1 MKAIIPVAGAGTR
14 LRPLT
19 YTQPKPLIPVAGK
32 AIISFII
39 DDLKKEGVDEFVFVI
54 GHLGEKVKTYLE
66 KQYPNLKMSF
76 VVQHERKGLGHA
88 IWLSK
93 EYIKDEEQII
103 IFLGD
108 TILDVDLKSLLAS
121 PTSTLMV
128 KKVQDPR
135 EFGVVEVDEEGIATR
150 VVEKPMI
157 PRSNLAIV
165 GLYKIK
171 EVSMLIAALDE
182 MVAQKQK
189 TYNEYQLTDALQKM
203 IEMGVKFDTA
213 YANNWFDCGKKE
225 VLLETNSMLL
235 EKEDYSPNMASQ
247 PIDSIVLHPVSIG
260 ENCKISNSIIGPH
273 VTIGDNARI
282 NTSIIKD
289 SIIGNDAKLDE
300 VVLFRSIIGNDTGV
314 RGLKQS
320 LNIGDNTE
328 IDFGTH

>member
-39 DDLKKEGVDEFVFVI
+39 DDLRKEGVDEFIFVI

-66 KQYPNLKMSF
+66 KHYPDMKMSF
-76 VVQHERKGLGHA
+76 IVQNERRGLGHA
-88 IWLSK
+88 IWLSQDLFK
-93 EYIKDEEQII
+93 EEEQII

-108 TILDVDLKSLLAS
+108 TILDVDLKTLLSS
-121 PTSTLMV
+121 PYSTLIV

-135 EFGVVEVDEEGIATR
+135 EFGVVEVDDDGFATK

-171 EVSMLIAALDE
+171 EVKSFIVALNALIE
-182 MVAQKQK
+182 NNQK
-189 TYNEYQLTDALQKM
+189 TYNEFQLTDALEQM
-203 IEMGVKFDTA
+203 IENGIKFNTM
-213 YANNWFDCGKKE
+213 YVNNWFDCGKKE
-225 VLLETNSMLL
+225 VLLDTNSILL
-235 EKEDYSPNMASQ
+235 EKEDYTPNIASH
-247 PIDSIVLHPVSIG
+247 PIDSIILHPVSIG

-282 NTSIIKD
+282 NTSIIKE
-289 SIIGNDAKLDE
+289 SIIGNDAKLEE

-314 RGLKQS
+314 RGLRQS